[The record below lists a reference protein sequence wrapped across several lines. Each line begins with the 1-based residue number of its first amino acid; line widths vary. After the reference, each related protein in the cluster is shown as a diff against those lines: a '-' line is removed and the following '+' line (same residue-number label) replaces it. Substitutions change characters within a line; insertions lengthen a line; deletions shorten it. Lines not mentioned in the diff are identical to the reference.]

1 MMLLGNGRGGSRV
14 GTVSSHRCT
23 MHLTHSWSI
32 CKSRQ
37 SSRRC
42 RDRIGWYPGHI
53 LRTPAMDIVTDLLL
67 ANNLRVM
74 DTEQIPQGNTKC
86 SLTLVFLHRAATIID
101 LDLQA
106 STTLHHLPH
115 PPEATVYPRTPLL
128 RRRRATPLVG
138 VLAAQ

>member
-1 MMLLGNGRGGSRV
+1 MMLLGNGRGDSRV
-14 GTVSSHRCT
+14 DTVSSRRCT
-23 MHLTHSWSI
+23 MHLTHSWNI

-37 SSRRC
+37 SSRQC

-53 LRTPAMDIVTDLLL
+53 LPTTAMDIVTDLRL

-74 DTEQIPQGNTKC
+74 DTEQIHQGNTKC
-86 SLTLVFLHRAATIID
+86 SLTLVFLHRAPTIID
-101 LDLQA
+101 PDLQA
-106 STTLHHLPH
+106 TTTPHHLPH
-115 PPEATVYPRTPLL
+115 LPEATVYPRTPLL